1 MNLNRKEV
9 VFVITSEA
17 KIEAGDN
24 DLDLNLAGVNV
35 EVCLRDNPAGGMVQE
50 GKKYISVG
58 RESAATRSMD
68 GGGRSVANNAINKRE
83 ISSVWSVPTN

>member
-1 MNLNRKEV
+1 MNRNRKEV

-35 EVCLRDNPAGGMVQE
+35 EACLRVNPAGGMVVWY
-50 GKKYISVG
+50 KKGRNISVWEG
-58 RESAATRSMD
+58 SLQQHEEC
-68 GGGRSVANNAINKRE
+68 G
-83 ISSVWSVPTN
+83 